1 MHTPQVEPILC
12 NKRWGVAPFGLIVIS
27 FISFVNIMN
36 TIQAIVINDAHKT
49 QISKLSKISSCTSIY
64 LYFDCLNRK
73 VC

>member
-1 MHTPQVEPILC
+1 MDTPQVEPILC
-12 NKRWGVAPFGLIVIS
+12 SKRWGVAPFEFIVIS
-27 FISFVNIMN
+27 FISCVNIMN

-49 QISKLSKISSCTSIY
+49 QISKLSKISSCASIY